1 MEEVGVEDQ
10 PQLEDPPLRTV
21 LVPQGE
27 DHMEDVDGDVGDVHI
42 GEHDEEVAEPA
53 AVGVH
58 GEDVDGGEVSEEA
71 DGPNEQRGPA
81 DHRPEKSCNISN

>member
-1 MEEVGVEDQ
+1 MGVEDQ
-10 PQLEDPPLRTV
+10 PQLEHLPFRTV

-27 DHMEDVDGDVGDVHI
+27 DHMQDVDGDVGDVHI

-53 AVGVH
+53 AVRVL

-71 DGPNEQRGPA
+71 DGPDEQ
-81 DHRPEKSCNISN
+81 